1 MWLDVAAQRSQN
13 SSKVAQVWAC
23 FDKVHKHIVNDV
35 NEISLAHLSSL
46 YDFRFF
52 IWLM

>member
-1 MWLDVAAQRSQN
+1 M
-13 SSKVAQVWAC
+13 AQVLAR
-23 FDKVHKHIVNDV
+23 FVKVIKHIVNDV

-46 YDFRFF
+46 FELRFF